1 MNRRR
6 ALSVI
11 GTTGVGAGAIWVAYQ
26 VDQGAIDI
34 GDEAP
39 VSGTVTN
46 SSESFTFEATT
57 GTDIFITIRRTDEG
71 SSRGSFGL
79 HAPDGTQVIGKRLSL
94 TTETN
99 DVHTAEQD
107 GTYRLSVSPG
117 DERLHVSVSL
127 QEPD

>member
-11 GTTGVGAGAIWVAYQ
+11 GTTGVGGGAIWLAYQ

-34 GDEAP
+34 DDDTA
-39 VSGTVTN
+39 VSETVSV
-46 SSESFTFEATT
+46 SSESFTFDTT
-57 GTDIFITIRRTDEG
+57 AGAEMFITIRRTTEG

-79 HAPDGTQVIGKRLSL
+79 HAPDGTQVIGTRLSM
-94 TTETN
+94 TTETTET
-99 DVHTAEQD
+99 HTAAQD

-117 DERLHVSVSL
+117 DERLRVSVTL
-127 QEPD
+127 QETE